1 MLRPLAHVQP
11 PRSKTAR
18 IAALA
23 AAGAIELAL
32 VGALVSGLA
41 LRVVKDLPHELAM
54 VDLTPTPEP
63 PPQTV
68 PDVKPQMVKPQAPT
82 VAMPV
87 IKIQRPAP
95 HAVTAVATPTPVAV
109 SVSPT
114 PVADPA
120 PVAAIPSTAL
130 VSVMATHTTPPYP
143 ELARRMG
150 EQGQVQLHIVVGSDG
165 AVTGVSVSKSSG
177 SERLDEAA
185 KSWVLA
191 NWRYKAATV
200 NGSAVAS
207 ETEALVVF
215 DLKTARR

>member
-11 PRSKTAR
+11 PRSKAAR

-41 LRVVKDLPHELAM
+41 LRAVKDLPHELAF
-54 VDLTPTPEP
+54 VDLAPTPEP

-68 PDVKPQMVKPQAPT
+68 PDVKPEMVKPNVPT

-87 IKIQRPAP
+87 IRIQRPAP
-95 HAVTAVATPTPVAV
+95 HAVTAVATPAPVPVTVAPVA
-109 SVSPT
+109 
-114 PVADPA
+114 PVEPA
-120 PVAAIPSTAL
+120 PVAVIPSTA
-130 VSVMATHTTPPYP
+130 VTSIISTHTTPPYP
-143 ELARRMG
+143 EMARRLG

-165 AVTGVSVSKSSG
+165 SVTGVSVSKSSG
-177 SERLDEAA
+177 SNRLDEAA
-185 KSWVLA
+185 KDWVLA
-191 NWRYKAATV
+191 KWRYKPATV

-207 ETEALVVF
+207 TTEALVVF
-215 DLKTARR
+215 DLKSARR